1 MCGSVSNSHCLT
13 RRGDGRAYSRELSL
27 LLFFTIQ
34 NLMQKE
40 DLGKLGFGE
49 KPEGKEEAKEDKTRY
64 VLRGGLQERISGQA
78 MAHARFL
85 LCIFIN
91 RDEKVY
97 DRKREAE
104 GFVGGTGVKGSRKG
118 YFS

>member
-1 MCGSVSNSHCLT
+1 
-13 RRGDGRAYSRELSL
+13 
-27 LLFFTIQ
+27 
-34 NLMQKE
+34 MQKE
-40 DLGKLGFGE
+40 DLSKLGFEE

-64 VLRGGLQERISGQA
+64 VRGGKWAEGALKKSV
-78 MAHARFL
+78 AHATSAFTY
-85 LCIFIN
+85 LCN
-91 RDEKVY
+91 RDEKFY